1 MAIIDIIMSAYNEE
15 KCIERALLSII
26 GQEFTEWKLLVC
38 DDFSEDKTLDILKEY
53 EKKYPTKIIVFHNE
67 KNMGLTYSLNRL
79 ISESTAPYIAR
90 MDADDI
96 CNSRR
101 LQVEKEF
108 LDNHK
113 EFAMVGCNINKF
125 DEQGIFATFK
135 YPEVPNKVNLLW
147 NSPFAHPTIMIKSEV
162 LKELNGYKGIKR
174 TTRCEDY
181 DMWFRLY
188 AAGYRGYN
196 IQEPLLDYCEN
207 RNSYGKRKFRY
218 RIAEAATRL
227 NGYRINHLMPIGA
240 IFILKPIFVG
250 LIPNR
255 LLIQIRKYK
264 K

>member
-26 GQEFTEWKLLVC
+26 RQEFTEWKLLVC

-96 CNSRR
+96 CNLRR

-125 DEQGIFATFK
+125 DE
-135 YPEVPNKVNLLW
+135 LLIE
-147 NSPFAHPTIMIKSEV
+147 FLLIKSTPSWPASEV
-162 LKELNGYKGIKR
+162 WYNES
-174 TTRCEDY
+174 
-181 DMWFRLY
+181 MWKTC
-188 AAGYRGYN
+188 AKA
-196 IQEPLLDYCEN
+196 
-207 RNSYGKRKFRY
+207 
-218 RIAEAATRL
+218 
-227 NGYRINHLMPIGA
+227 
-240 IFILKPIFVG
+240 
-250 LIPNR
+250 
-255 LLIQIRKYK
+255 
-264 K
+264 

>member
-125 DEQGIFATFK
+125 DEQGIFAMFK

-174 TTRCEDY
+174 RQ
-181 DMWFRLY
+181 M
-188 AAGYRGYN
+188 
-196 IQEPLLDYCEN
+196 
-207 RNSYGKRKFRY
+207 
-218 RIAEAATRL
+218 
-227 NGYRINHLMPIGA
+227 IGA
-240 IFILKPIFVG
+240 SIIDIS
-250 LIPNR
+250 
-255 LLIQIRKYK
+255 IRNFL
-264 K
+264 